1 MQGCLRIGAS
11 TAARG
16 RPTTTAA
23 PPGGNG
29 LMKVMARVGKASSAK
44 AGQAVSAAAAA
55 ALPATKRRLST
66 ESSQKGFFCRDLPGL
81 VVGWDAIARRGRQSS
96 INDCNRSRPA
106 GRSAAHFHRK
116 AAHQEAFGWKRL

>member
-1 MQGCLRIGAS
+1 MQGCLRIGSS
-11 TAARG
+11 TAASG
-16 RPTTTAA
+16 RPTTSAA

-66 ESSQKGFFCRDLPGL
+66 ESSQEGLLLPGFTRMLSPGAVGNQASMIATAL
-81 VVGWDAIARRGRQSS
+81 VQ
-96 INDCNRSRPA
+96 PA
-106 GRSAAHFHRK
+106 DPPRTFTGK
-116 AAHQEAFGWKRL
+116 Q